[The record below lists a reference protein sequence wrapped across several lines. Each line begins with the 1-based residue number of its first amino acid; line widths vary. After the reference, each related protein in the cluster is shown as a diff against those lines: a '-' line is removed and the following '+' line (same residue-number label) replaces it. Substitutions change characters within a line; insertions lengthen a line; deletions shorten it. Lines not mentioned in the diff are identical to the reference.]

1 MNPISWVQALQ
12 GPALV
17 AVICG
22 LMFIEETGVPLPFA
36 PGDLILALGG
46 IAVAGGRVNPVLL
59 VAAVAVSITVGALIG
74 RGAAALLGW
83 ERLMRIAEPL
93 RARGPL
99 ERAAGMLQRGGWRAV
114 FTARLI
120 PGLRVYTT
128 QVAGVSRMPM
138 RTFVGGLLP
147 ANAVYIGAFVGLGAA
162 FGRPIL
168 ALIHEAEHQL
178 LITILLIAVVV
189 AVFLLTR
196 APARRTLA
204 SLQAAGWTG
213 PLKFSLDSVGVVL
226 ILACLGLN
234 FAGHAIAVT
243 FGLPLF
249 LDSIGTVLAGV
260 VAGPWVGGSVG
271 FVSNLV
277 SSNTIDPIAA
287 PYGIVSFA
295 VGFAA
300 GLSRYLNWQKRASGW
315 VALWLVCFVISAI
328 VSTPLNFLS
337 GGGNSAVGLGDSVYA
352 ALTSAHL
359 PRTVAAFIG
368 EAAVDLPDKLITV
381 VVALLI
387 AQGLPERRATTAPAD
402 LDLGE
407 AFTFVIRSDRWVRK
421 LLAGAVCLL
430 FIWLIVPFLLL
441 VGYIVEIARRVRS
454 GARELPPWDHPW
466 RNIKD
471 GFKVLAA
478 LVIWTIP
485 SALLSIPAAIVDA
498 AVNEGSRQALG
509 GSVSAAAAI
518 VAAVGSVW
526 GLMVVLLEPAIISQ
540 YMDRGFLGAVNVA
553 AVIRRVR
560 VNLALSIVV
569 GALVVVLSTIGLI
582 GAAALVIGV
591 LVTFPY
597 ASYIGAYLIG
607 RYARLTEPPTLRPEA
622 VDRGSVGQIQGVV

>member
-1 MNPISWVQALQ
+1 MNPISWVQALE

-147 ANAVYIGAFVGLGAA
+147 ANAVYIAAFVGLGAA

-178 LITILLIAVVV
+178 LITILLIAVAV

-337 GGGNSAVGLGDSVYA
+337 GGGNSGVRLGDSVYA

-381 VVALLI
+381 AVALLI
-387 AQGLPERRATTAPAD
+387 AQGLPQRRATTAPAD

-540 YMDRGFLGAVNVA
+540 YLDRGFRGALNVA

-582 GAAALVIGV
+582 GVAALVIGV

-607 RYARLTEPPTLRPEA
+607 RYARLTEPPTLGPEA